1 MAKNLKELEIDENM
15 EQSAI
20 VTALLAADADNFPT
34 ITVPIERLGIPVKLK
49 ALTGKQVS
57 RVRDR
62 NTRTVKTKQGPKE
75 VTDKEGYLI
84 GLISLATVNVPWG
97 DAKLIEKY
105 KASSGDEVIKRTLL
119 AGEIALLGEAVLDVS
134 GYNIELDDI
143 KN

>member
-1 MAKNLKELEIDENM
+1 MAKNSIEIDENM
-15 EQSAI
+15 EQGEI
-20 VTALLAADADNFPT
+20 ITALLAADSENFPT
-34 ITVPIERLGIPVKLK
+34 ITVPLERLGIPVKLK

-75 VTDKEGYLI
+75 VTDNEGFMI

-97 DAKLIEKY
+97 DPKLIEKH

-134 GYNIELDDI
+134 GYNVELDDI

>member
-1 MAKNLKELEIDENM
+1 MSANTKELEINEEM
-15 EQSAI
+15 EQSDI
-20 VTALLAADADNFPT
+20 ITALLAADADKFPT

-62 NTRTVKTKQGPKE
+62 NTKTVKTKQGPKE
-75 VTDKEGYLI
+75 MTDNEGFMI
-84 GLISLATVNVPWG
+84 GLISLATVNFQWG
-97 DAKLIEKY
+97 AAPLVEKY

-134 GYNIELDDI
+134 GYNVELDDI

>member
-1 MAKNLKELEIDENM
+1 MAKNSIEIDENM
-15 EQSAI
+15 EQGEI
-20 VTALLAADADNFPT
+20 ITALLAADSENFPT
-34 ITVPIERLGIPVKLK
+34 IIVPLERLGIPVKLK

-75 VTDKEGYLI
+75 VTDNEGFMI

-97 DAKLIEKY
+97 DPKLIEKH

-134 GYNIELDDI
+134 GYNVELDDI